1 MRSDPSKLK
10 VRLVWKINSILWALI
25 REGLSIEE
33 EWTRRSGLLDSINT
47 VNYPSVTESF
57 SRMADLL
64 HCLTRRKK
72 ITQEEKTNTEL
83 SKCLTTWDLT
93 SLGIGAT
100 LGAGIYVVSGQ
111 VAASIAGPAVIISF
125 ALAAVTSILSGLC
138 YAEFGARVPRTT
150 GSAYAYSYVTVG
162 EIWAFIIGWNLILEY
177 MIGTAADAR
186 ALSACFDY
194 VIGNVIRNLTLTY
207 IGEINTPGL
216 GTYPDIVSFIVTIIV
231 TIVLAIGVKQS
242 STFSTIFNIL
252 NILVVLFV
260 VVAGIFF
267 VDTKNWTE
275 GQGFFPYGA
284 SGVLSGAATCF
295 YAYVG
300 FDIIATTGE
309 EAKNAPKSIPVAI
322 VVSLLVIFVCYFGV
336 SAVITLMV
344 PFDQLDKL
352 SPIPNAFVQRGF
364 PLAKYIIGIGAV
376 CGLSSS
382 LLGSQF
388 PLPRIIYA
396 MASDGLLFKS
406 LAKVNPRTEV
416 PVIATVYPGLLTAI
430 ISLLFDLNEL
440 VEMMSIGT
448 LLAYTLVSLCVLIL
462 RYQPEAPEVPSTY
475 LLHFA
480 AEPEQDAYE
489 KLSSPDYM
497 TDEWDYEIS
506 TNRMVPTPNAA
517 DSCREYLN
525 KGLSVGELKKS
536 YRGNTKQFVQNKPRR
551 GPTAQSLR
559 IVQWAVTLMFFSFI
573 GFCAAIVYGLD
584 ALQRQSYVIVMFLVI
599 FGILILFAIVVICL
613 QPQNAKKI
621 SFRAPFVPALPML
634 AIFFNVFLMLK
645 LSRLT
650 WIRFGIWMGLGGYF
664 LKIIMNSHRSSNNP
678 PAI

>member
-1 MRSDPSKLK
+1 MATLVRS
-10 VRLVWKINSILWALI
+10 
-25 REGLSIEE
+25 
-33 EWTRRSGLLDSINT
+33 
-47 VNYPSVTESF
+47 
-57 SRMADLL
+57 
-64 HCLTRRKK
+64 LTRRKRLK
-72 ITQEEKTNTEL
+72 QEEKTNSEL

-111 VAASIAGPAVIISF
+111 VAASIAGPAVIVSF
-125 ALAAVTSILSGLC
+125 ALAAITSILSGLC

-194 VIGNVIRNLTLTY
+194 VIGNAIRNLTLTY
-207 IGEINTPGL
+207 VGEMQIPGL
-216 GTYPDIVSFIVTIIV
+216 GTYPDILSFVVTIIV
-231 TIVLAIGVKQS
+231 TTVLAVGVKQS
-242 STFSTIFNIL
+242 STFSTIFNVL
-252 NILVVLFV
+252 NFLVVVFIV
-260 VVAGIFF
+260 IAGMFF
-267 VDTKNWTE
+267 VDTRNWTE
-275 GQGFFPYGA
+275 GKGFFPYGF

-309 EAKNAPKSIPVAI
+309 ETKNAPKSIPTAI
-322 VVSLLVIFVCYFGV
+322 VASLVVIFLCYFGV
-336 SAVITLMV
+336 STVVTLIV

-364 PLAKYIIGIGAV
+364 PLAKYIIGVGAV

-396 MASDGLLFKS
+396 MASDGLLFKCFAS
-406 LAKVNPRTEV
+406 VNPRTEV
-416 PVIATVYPGLLTAI
+416 PVVATVYPGILTAVVA
-430 ISLLFDLNEL
+430 LLFDLNEL

-462 RYQPEAPEVPSTY
+462 RYQPDISDAHSMDLLNPPDKDPNVYEQLSLYEHTAEEFEYQMSPNGH
-475 LLHFA
+475 LHFLDS
-480 AEPEQDAYE
+480 PNFDKNQDNE
-489 KLSSPDYM
+489 LSWEEFTTENKKTSRQIPRNKL
-497 TDEWDYEIS
+497 TE
-506 TNRMVPTPNAA
+506 
-517 DSCREYLN
+517 
-525 KGLSVGELKKS
+525 
-536 YRGNTKQFVQNKPRR
+536 
-551 GPTAQSLR
+551 GPTAESVKL
-559 IVQWAVTLMFFSFI
+559 VNWAVALLFISFI
-573 GFCAAIVYGLD
+573 GFCSATVYGLE
-584 ALQRQSYVIVMFLVI
+584 ALQRRSFVIILFLVL
-599 FGILILFAIVVICL
+599 FGVLSIFAIVVICL
-613 QPQNAKKI
+613 QPQNTKEI
-621 SFRAPFVPALPML
+621 SFKAPLVPALPIL

-650 WIRFGIWMGLGGYF
+650 WIRFGVWMGLGLYLKPRLRLISTKAF
-664 LKIIMNSHRSSNNP
+664 LATYVNARKF
-678 PAI
+678 

>member
-1 MRSDPSKLK
+1 
-10 VRLVWKINSILWALI
+10 
-25 REGLSIEE
+25 
-33 EWTRRSGLLDSINT
+33 
-47 VNYPSVTESF
+47 
-57 SRMADLL
+57 MASLAR
-64 HCLTRRKK
+64 CLTRRKRVY
-72 ITQEEKTNTEL
+72 EEETTNTEL

-111 VAASIAGPAVIISF
+111 VAASMAGPAVIISF
-125 ALAAVTSILSGLC
+125 ALAAITSILSGLC
-138 YAEFGARVPRTT
+138 YAEFGARVPKTT
-150 GSAYAYSYVTVG
+150 GSAYAYSYITVG

-207 IGEINTPGL
+207 IGEIDTPGL
-216 GTYPDIVSFIVTIIV
+216 GTYPDILSFIVTIIV

-252 NILVVLFV
+252 NFLVVVFI

-267 VDTKNWTE
+267 VDTRNWTE
-275 GQGFFPYGA
+275 GKGFFPYGA

-309 EAKNAPKSIPVAI
+309 ETKNAPKSIPIAI
-322 VVSLLVIFVCYFGV
+322 VASLVVIFVCYFGV
-336 SAVITLMV
+336 SAIVTLIV

-364 PLAKYIIGIGAV
+364 PLAKYIIGVGAV

-406 LAKVNPRTEV
+406 FASVNPRTEV
-416 PVIATVYPGLLTAI
+416 PVVATVYPGILTAV

-462 RYQPEAPEVPSTY
+462 RYQPDIPDTSSIELLY
-475 LLHFA
+475 LVEK
-480 AEPEQDAYE
+480 EPDMYGQ
-489 KLSSPDYM
+489 LSIYDQE
-497 TDEWDYEIS
+497 TEEFEYEIS
-506 TNRMVPTPNAA
+506 PNGKFH
-517 DSCREYLN
+517 SLETT
-525 KGLSVGELKKS
+525 KS
-536 YRGNTKQFVQNKPRR
+536 YQEHCNDSPLEEFAKTYKKPPSDYGRNKLRR
-551 GPTAQSLR
+551 GPTAESVR
-559 IVQWAVTLMFFSFI
+559 IVNWAVALLFVSFI
-573 GFCAAIVYGLD
+573 GFCSATVYGLE
-584 ALQRQSYVIVMFLVI
+584 ALQRRSYVIILFLGI
-599 FGILILFAIVVICL
+599 FGVLSAFAIVVISL
-613 QPQNAKKI
+613 QPQNTKEI
-621 SFRAPFVPALPML
+621 SFKAPFVPALPIL
-634 AIFFNVFLMLK
+634 AIFFNVLLMLK

-650 WIRFGIWMGLGGYF
+650 WIRFGVWMGLG
-664 LKIIMNSHRSSNNP
+664 
-678 PAI
+678 

>member
-1 MRSDPSKLK
+1 MAS
-10 VRLVWKINSILWALI
+10 LV
-25 REGLSIEE
+25 G
-33 EWTRRSGLLDSINT
+33 
-47 VNYPSVTESF
+47 
-57 SRMADLL
+57 
-64 HCLTRRKK
+64 CLTRRKRVY
-72 ITQEEKTNTEL
+72 QEEKTNTEL

-125 ALAAVTSILSGLC
+125 ALAALTSILSGLC
-138 YAEFGARVPRTT
+138 YAEFGARVPKTT

-216 GTYPDIVSFIVTIIV
+216 GTYPDILSFIVTIIV
-231 TIVLAIGVKQS
+231 TIILAIGVKQS
-242 STFSTIFNIL
+242 STFSTIFNVL
-252 NILVVLFV
+252 NFLVVIFI
-260 VVAGIFF
+260 VVAGMFF
-267 VDTKNWTE
+267 VDTRNWTE
-275 GQGFFPYGA
+275 GKGFFPYGA

-309 EAKNAPKSIPVAI
+309 ETKNAPKSIPIAI
-322 VVSLLVIFVCYFGV
+322 VASLVVIFVCYFGV
-336 SAVITLMV
+336 SAIVTLIV
-344 PFDQLDKL
+344 PFHQLDKL

-364 PLAKYIIGIGAV
+364 PLAKYIIGMGAV

-396 MASDGLLFKS
+396 MASDGLLFKF
-406 LAKVNPRTEV
+406 LAGVNPRTEV
-416 PVIATVYPGLLTAI
+416 PVVATVFPGILTAVI
-430 ISLLFDLNEL
+430 ALLFDLNEL

-462 RYQPEAPEVPSTY
+462 RYQPNIPEEDPSINKWY
-475 LLHFA
+475 QK
-480 AEPEQDAYE
+480 EPEIFGQ
-489 KLSSPDYM
+489 LSMYDQSPDEY
-497 TDEWDYEIS
+497 EYEIS
-506 TNRMVPTPNAA
+506 TNKKLHSA
-517 DSCREYLN
+517 DLTKNSGKHDFDSSQE
-525 KGLSVGELKKS
+525 EFAKS
-536 YRGNTKQFVQNKPRR
+536 YKRTQSQNLQNKFRR
-551 GPTAQSLR
+551 SPTAETVR
-559 IVQWAVTLMFFSFI
+559 IVNWAVALLFVSFV
-573 GFCAAIVYGLD
+573 GFCSATVYGLE
-584 ALQRQSYVIVMFLVI
+584 AIQRHSHVILVFLAI
-599 FGILILFAIVVICL
+599 FGVLSVFAIVVISL
-613 QPQNAKKI
+613 QPQNTNEI
-621 SFRAPFVPALPML
+621 SFKAPFVPALPIL
-634 AIFFNVFLMLK
+634 TVFFNVFLMLK

-650 WIRFGIWMGLGGYF
+650 WIRFGVWMGLGLFFIYN
-664 LKIIMNSHRSSNNP
+664 LLNSR
-678 PAI
+678 

>member
-1 MRSDPSKLK
+1 MAALLK
-10 VRLVWKINSILWALI
+10 
-25 REGLSIEE
+25 
-33 EWTRRSGLLDSINT
+33 
-47 VNYPSVTESF
+47 
-57 SRMADLL
+57 
-64 HCLTRRKK
+64 CLTRRKRV
-72 ITQEEKTNTEL
+72 IQEEKTNTML

-125 ALAAVTSILSGLC
+125 ALAAITSILSGLC
-138 YAEFGARVPRTT
+138 YAEFGARVPKTT

-207 IGEINTPGL
+207 IGEMNTPGL
-216 GTYPDIVSFIVTIIV
+216 GTYPDILSFIVTIIV
-231 TIVLAIGVKQS
+231 TVVLAIGVKQS

-252 NILVVLFV
+252 NILVVVFV
-260 VVAGIFF
+260 VAAGIYF
-267 VDTKNWTE
+267 VDTRNWTE
-275 GQGFFPYGA
+275 GKGFFPYGV

-309 EAKNAPKSIPVAI
+309 ETKNAPKSIPVAI
-322 VVSLLVIFVCYFGV
+322 VVSLVVIFVCYFGV
-336 SAVITLMV
+336 SAVLTLMV

-416 PVIATVYPGLLTAI
+416 PVVATVYPGLLTAV

-462 RYQPEAPEVPSTY
+462 RYQPDAPDVPSTH
-475 LLHFA
+475 LLYFV
-480 AEPEQDAYE
+480 EQEQEAYE
-489 KLSSPDYM
+489 KLSPYDNM
-497 TDEWDYEIS
+497 TGDWDYEIS
-506 TNRMVPTPNAA
+506 TNGTIRSSKAV
-517 DSCREYLN
+517 DSCKEDSN
-525 KGLSVGELKKS
+525 EGLSAKEFIKS
-536 YRGNTKQFVQNKPRR
+536 NRGNTKQFLQNKPKR
-551 GPTAQSLR
+551 GPTTETMR
-559 IVQWAVTLMFFSFI
+559 IVHWAVTLMFFSFI

-584 ALQRQSYVIVMFLVI
+584 ALERHSYIIVMFLAI
-599 FGILILFAIVVICL
+599 FGILIVFAIIVISL
-613 QPQNAKKI
+613 QPQNTKKM
-621 SFRAPFVPALPML
+621 SFKAPFVPALPML
-634 AIFFNVFLMLK
+634 AIFLNVFLMLK

-650 WIRFGIWMGLGGYF
+650 WIRFGVWMGLGENTIST
-664 LKIIMNSHRSSNNP
+664 LLNSP
-678 PAI
+678 

>member
-1 MRSDPSKLK
+1 MATLVRS
-10 VRLVWKINSILWALI
+10 
-25 REGLSIEE
+25 
-33 EWTRRSGLLDSINT
+33 
-47 VNYPSVTESF
+47 
-57 SRMADLL
+57 
-64 HCLTRRKK
+64 LTRRKRLK
-72 ITQEEKTNTEL
+72 QEEKPNTEL

-125 ALAAVTSILSGLC
+125 ALAAITSILSGLC

-194 VIGNVIRNLTLTY
+194 VIGNAIRNLTLTY
-207 IGEINTPGL
+207 VGEMQIPGL
-216 GTYPDIVSFIVTIIV
+216 GTYPDILSFVVTIMV
-231 TIVLAIGVKQS
+231 TTVLAVGVKQS
-242 STFSTIFNIL
+242 STFSTIFNVL
-252 NILVVLFV
+252 NFLVVLFIV
-260 VVAGIFF
+260 IAGMFF
-267 VDTKNWTE
+267 VDTRNWTE
-275 GQGFFPYGA
+275 GEGFFPYGF

-309 EAKNAPKSIPVAI
+309 ETKNAPKSIPIAI
-322 VVSLLVIFVCYFGV
+322 VASLVVIFLCYFGV
-336 SAVITLMV
+336 STVVTLIV

-364 PLAKYIIGIGAV
+364 PLAKYIIGLGAV

-396 MASDGLLFKS
+396 MASDGLLFKCFAS
-406 LAKVNPRTEV
+406 VNPRTEV
-416 PVIATVYPGLLTAI
+416 PVVATVYPGILTAVI
-430 ISLLFDLNEL
+430 ALLFDLNEL

-462 RYQPEAPEVPSTY
+462 RYQPDIADAHSMDLLNLPDIDPNVYEQLSLHEHTAEEFEYQMSPNGH
-475 LLHFA
+475 LHFLDS
-480 AEPEQDAYE
+480 PNFDKNQDNELSWEEFTTANKKTSRQDRRH
-489 KLSSPDYM
+489 KL
-497 TDEWDYEIS
+497 TE
-506 TNRMVPTPNAA
+506 
-517 DSCREYLN
+517 
-525 KGLSVGELKKS
+525 
-536 YRGNTKQFVQNKPRR
+536 
-551 GPTAQSLR
+551 GPTAESVRL
-559 IVQWAVTLMFFSFI
+559 VNWAVTLLFISFI
-573 GFCAAIVYGLD
+573 GFCSATVYGLE
-584 ALQRQSYVIVMFLVI
+584 ALQRRSYVIILFLVL
-599 FGILILFAIVVICL
+599 FGVLSLFAIVVICL
-613 QPQNAKKI
+613 QPQNTKEI
-621 SFRAPFVPALPML
+621 SFKAPLVPALPIL

-650 WIRFGIWMGLGGYF
+650 WIRFGVWMGLGLYF
-664 LKIIMNSHRSSNNP
+664 KPRFRLISTDAFLATYVNARKFQSRK
-678 PAI
+678 

>member
-1 MRSDPSKLK
+1 M
-10 VRLVWKINSILWALI
+10 A
-25 REGLSIEE
+25 GLAS
-33 EWTRRSGLLDSINT
+33 
-47 VNYPSVTESF
+47 Y
-57 SRMADLL
+57 
-64 HCLTRRKK
+64 LTRRKSVS
-72 ITQEEKTNTEL
+72 QEYKTNTEL

-138 YAEFGARVPRTT
+138 YAEFGARVPKTT

-186 ALSACFDY
+186 ALSACFDF

-216 GTYPDIVSFIVTIIV
+216 GTYPDILSFIVTIIV

-242 STFSTIFNIL
+242 STFSMLFNVL
-252 NILVVLFV
+252 NILVVIFI
-260 VVAGIFF
+260 VVAGFF
-267 VDTKNWTE
+267 YIDTANWTE
-275 GQGFFPYGA
+275 GKGFFPYGA

-300 FDIIATTGE
+300 FDIIATTGAE
-309 EAKNAPKSIPVAI
+309 SKNAPKSIPVAI
-322 VVSLLVIFVCYFGV
+322 VVSLVVIFVCYFGV
-336 SAVITLMV
+336 SAVVTLMV

-364 PLAKYIIGIGAV
+364 PLAKYIIGVGAV

-396 MASDGLLFKS
+396 MASDGLFFKS
-406 LAKVNPRTEV
+406 FASVNPRTEV
-416 PVIATVYPGLLTAI
+416 PVVATVYPGVLTAVI
-430 ISLLFDLNEL
+430 ALLFDLSEL

-462 RYQPEAPEVPSTY
+462 RYQPDVPEAPAMHQLY
-475 LLHFA
+475 LVGQEH
-480 AEPEQDAYE
+480 DADE
-489 KLSSPDYM
+489 DLSLCED
-497 TDEWDYEIS
+497 TLDEWDYELF
-506 TNRMVPTPNAA
+506 A
-517 DSCREYLN
+517 
-525 KGLSVGELKKS
+525 KLKMHNLEAVDN
-536 YRGNTKQFVQNKPRR
+536 YMDNLVLLQNKSRP
-551 GPTAQSLR
+551 GPTAESFRL
-559 IVQWAVTLMFFSFI
+559 VNWAVILLFVSFI
-573 GFCAAIVYGLD
+573 GFCTAVVYGLD
-584 ALQRQSYVIVMFLVI
+584 ALQRRSYVMIMFLVI
-599 FGILILFAIVVICL
+599 FGILSVFAIIVICL
-613 QPQNAKKI
+613 QPQNTKEI
-621 SFRAPFVPALPML
+621 SFKAPFVPALPIL
-634 AIFFNVFLMLK
+634 AVFFNVFLMLK

-650 WIRFGIWMGLGGYF
+650 WIRFGIWMGLGLY
-664 LKIIMNSHRSSNNP
+664 II
-678 PAI
+678 